1 MHLDRRFLIIVGSSL
16 AWGLVVSLVFY
27 RMALGGRRAAPEK
40 TLIVASEPLSPGT
53 AITAG
58 VVKTTRVPEN
68 LFPKGAYSRV
78 EDVVG
83 RPVISSIGP
92 DEPVVDSRL
101 AARGSG
107 FGVAPMIPTGM
118 RAVSVRV
125 NDVAGV
131 AGFVLPGM
139 RVDVLVTGKPPGA
152 DDTFTTTVL
161 QNVTVL
167 SAGQTIQ
174 SDGKSQSMS
183 VPVVTLLVDP
193 LQAESLTLA
202 ANEGHIQ
209 LVLRNSAIRKWKPPR
224 AANCG
229 SCTRTGLPSNR
240 SQPAADAG
248 ARPTGPPGNPR
259 RRPNGPFAASRE
271 DRTTPDNLSRVDHPD
286 PRESE
291 NHRDISRGT
300 ETTRGRKMTATNV
313 ETGWEQRLS
322 STISKGQ
329 SAVGIPG
336 TQVQLSTASCST
348 RSTWSGPPA
357 SENDICIRAEVKH
370 AALMIVEQEPTL
382 LTASEKE
389 EISEEVLHEVF
400 GLGPGTAV
408 CRTPRFPTSWSTATA
423 RCMWSARAFSRPDVR
438 FHDNGH
444 LLRIIDRIVSQV
456 GRRVDESNPM
466 VDARLLDGS
475 RVNAIIP
482 PLAVDG
488 PLLSIRRFGTDRL
501 MPSDLVDKLSLT
513 PGMMRLLEATV
524 RARLNIIVS
533 GGTGAGK
540 NDLARM
546 RFPRS
551 FRRERIVTIEDAA
564 ELQLAAP

>member
-40 TLIVASEPLSPGT
+40 TLIVAAEPLSPGT

-58 VVKTTRVPEN
+58 VVKTSRVPEN

-152 DDTFTTTVL
+152 DDTFTATVL

-167 SAGQTIQ
+167 SAGQTVQ
-174 SDGKSQSMS
+174 TDGKSQSMS

-209 LVLRNSAIRKWKPPR
+209 LVLRNSGDQKVEVTARRELRQLYSHGVAVETDSAPQPAPVQSRPAARPEVR
-224 AANCG
+224 AANPAPKPA
-229 SCTRTGLPSNR
+229 SAPAPLKAEPP
-240 SQPAADAG
+240 QPPAFESIILI
-248 ARPTGPPGNPR
+248 RGNQK
-259 RRPNGPFAASRE
+259 
-271 DRTTPDNLSRVDHPD
+271 T
-286 PRESE
+286 
-291 NHRDISRGT
+291 
-300 ETTRGRKMTATNV
+300 V
-313 ETGWEQRLS
+313 ETF
-322 STISKGQ
+322 
-329 SAVGIPG
+329 
-336 TQVQLSTASCST
+336 
-348 RSTWSGPPA
+348 PA
-357 SENDICIRAEVKH
+357 
-370 AALMIVEQEPTL
+370 EP
-382 LTASEKE
+382 K
-389 EISEEVLHEVF
+389 
-400 GLGPGTAV
+400 
-408 CRTPRFPTSWSTATA
+408 A
-423 RCMWSARAFSRPDVR
+423 R
-438 FHDNGH
+438 
-444 LLRIIDRIVSQV
+444 
-456 GRRVDESNPM
+456 E
-466 VDARLLDGS
+466 
-475 RVNAIIP
+475 
-482 PLAVDG
+482 
-488 PLLSIRRFGTDRL
+488 
-501 MPSDLVDKLSLT
+501 
-513 PGMMRLLEATV
+513 
-524 RARLNIIVS
+524 
-533 GGTGAGK
+533 GGK
-540 NDLARM
+540 
-546 RFPRS
+546 
-551 FRRERIVTIEDAA
+551 
-564 ELQLAAP
+564 